1 MKTISTTLKGKK
13 LFVARIE
20 LPEDI
25 LSSIKLTHTDNF
37 SFCEVNTKENH
48 FIILQKHGLLT
59 ITYIIFTEQSIAQSD
74 LIKQINST
82 KFTLK
87 EEWNTFHKDMIDIR
101 LSEERWRDEQDKGLV
116 IKIFLFIVK
125 IFKKINNKNQQKT
138 PLILLLMEFFLI

>member
-48 FIILQKHGLLT
+48 FIILQKHELLT
-59 ITYIIFTEQSIAQSD
+59 RTYIIFTEQSIAQSD

-101 LSEERWRDEQDKGLV
+101 LSEERWRDEYDNKHF
-116 IKIFLFIVK
+116 KEIVS
-125 IFKKINNKNQQKT
+125 IGFQNNLDNQRFKSSFSYEQ
-138 PLILLLMEFFLI
+138 

>member
-1 MKTISTTLKGKK
+1 MKTIPTTLKGKK

-25 LSSIKLTHTDNF
+25 LSSIKLAHTDNF

-59 ITYIIFTEQSIAQSD
+59 RTYIIFTEQSIAQSD

-82 KFTLK
+82 KLTFK
-87 EEWNTFHKDMIDIR
+87 AEWNTFNKDIIDIR
-101 LSEERWRDEQDKGLV
+101 LSEERWRDEQDNKHF
-116 IKIFLFIVK
+116 KEIVS
-125 IFKKINNKNQQKT
+125 IGFQNNLDNQRFESSFSYEQ
-138 PLILLLMEFFLI
+138 

>member
-48 FIILQKHGLLT
+48 FIILQKHELLT
-59 ITYIIFTEQSIAQSD
+59 RTYIIFTEQSIAQSD

-101 LSEERWRDEQDKGLV
+101 LSEERWRDEQDNKHF
-116 IKIFLFIVK
+116 KEIVS
-125 IFKKINNKNQQKT
+125 IGFQNNLDNQRFESSFSYEQ
-138 PLILLLMEFFLI
+138 

>member
-101 LSEERWRDEQDKGLV
+101 LSEERWRDEQDNKHF
-116 IKIFLFIVK
+116 KEIVS
-125 IFKKINNKNQQKT
+125 IGFQNNLDNQRFKSSFSYEQ
-138 PLILLLMEFFLI
+138 

>member
-13 LFVARIE
+13 LFVAKIE

-25 LSSIKLTHTDNF
+25 LSSVKLTHTDNF

-59 ITYIIFTEQSIAQSD
+59 RTYIIFTEQSIAQSD

-82 KFTLK
+82 KLTFK
-87 EEWNTFHKDMIDIR
+87 AEWNTFNKDIIDIR
-101 LSEERWRDEQDKGLV
+101 LSEERWRDEQDNKHF
-116 IKIFLFIVK
+116 KEIVS
-125 IFKKINNKNQQKT
+125 IGFQNNLDNKRFESSFSYEQ
-138 PLILLLMEFFLI
+138 